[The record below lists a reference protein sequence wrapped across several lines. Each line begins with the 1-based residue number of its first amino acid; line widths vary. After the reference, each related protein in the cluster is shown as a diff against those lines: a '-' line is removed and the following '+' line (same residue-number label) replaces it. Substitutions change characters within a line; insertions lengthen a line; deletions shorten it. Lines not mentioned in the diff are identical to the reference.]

1 MSYRDQLID
10 AEELIE
16 ELEKKNKGLE
26 ATLERV
32 KTQLSQKQTEFTES
46 ERTHK
51 ESFISH
57 SANSREAML
66 DYFEMG
72 RAVGVLNMIKWVQEA
87 LK

>member
-32 KTQLSQKQTEFTES
+32 KNIVIDECEAYPSSCEKCLDNSNFPYKDDCL
-46 ERTHK
+46 TH
-51 ESFISH
+51 
-57 SANSREAML
+57 R
-66 DYFEMG
+66 
-72 RAVGVLNMIKWVQEA
+72 VQEA

>member
-32 KTQLSQKQTEFTES
+32 KKLLASFPIWEDKTFQTSPSGVFYTIFWDKD
-46 ERTHK
+46 R
-51 ESFISH
+51 
-57 SANSREAML
+57 
-66 DYFEMG
+66 YFKTLEDW
-72 RAVGVLNMIKWVQEA
+72 RKLLEEA

>member
-32 KTQLSQKQTEFTES
+32 KQLPQKWRRYTQSLFNECD
-46 ERTHK
+46 RC
-51 ESFISH
+51 
-57 SANSREAML
+57 ADDL
-66 DYFEMG
+66 D
-72 RAVGVLNMIKWVQEA
+72 EA